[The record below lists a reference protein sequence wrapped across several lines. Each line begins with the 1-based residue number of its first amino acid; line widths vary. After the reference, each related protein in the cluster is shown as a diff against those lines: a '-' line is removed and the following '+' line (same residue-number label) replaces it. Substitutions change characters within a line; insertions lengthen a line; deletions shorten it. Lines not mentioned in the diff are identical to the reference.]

1 MSFNVPDEV
10 KIAMLEE
17 RIKALNIEGYQHELN
32 KKAAEAIG
40 NDEVVAS
47 SEQAIEIIANAI
59 AVHEQELAELA

>member
-32 KKAAEAIG
+32 KKSAEAIG

>member
-32 KKAAEAIG
+32 KKSAEAIG
-40 NDEVVAS
+40 NADVVAQ
-47 SEQAIEIIANAI
+47 SEESIAIIASAI
-59 AVHEQELAELA
+59 AVHEQELSDLA

>member
-32 KKAAEAIG
+32 KKSAEAIG
-40 NDEVVAS
+40 NADVVAQ
-47 SEQAIEIIANAI
+47 SEESITIIASAI
-59 AVHEQELAELA
+59 AVHEQELSDLA

>member
-10 KIAMLEE
+10 KIAMLTE

>member
-17 RIKALNIEGYQHELN
+17 RIKALNVEGYQHELN

>member
-32 KKAAEAIG
+32 KKSAEAIG
-40 NDEVVAS
+40 NADMVAQS
-47 SEQAIEIIANAI
+47 KESIAIIASAI
-59 AVHEQELAELA
+59 AVHEQELSDLA